1 MFRIRGI
8 CKGDRK
14 NSNEIAGKHEKIVC
28 LGKKGEDR
36 VLRRKKRATE
46 TNTTER

>member
-14 NSNEIAGKHEKIVC
+14 NSNEIVGKYEKIVC
-28 LGKKGEDR
+28 FGKKGEDR
-36 VLRRKKRATE
+36 VLRRKKRVIE
-46 TNTTER
+46 INIIER